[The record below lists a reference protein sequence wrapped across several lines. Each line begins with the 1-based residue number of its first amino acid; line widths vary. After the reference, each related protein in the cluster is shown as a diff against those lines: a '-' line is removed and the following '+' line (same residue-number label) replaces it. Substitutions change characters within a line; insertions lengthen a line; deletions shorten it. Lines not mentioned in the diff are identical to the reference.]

1 MERGKGSGAMK
12 QERPASVGFTRIAHP
27 ELKELVWEA
36 SHALARLD
44 TRRLE
49 ELALCCQ
56 ALNRG
61 LTPGGLADRA
71 DIARQAREA
80 AEEMAVFA
88 RVMEATRANL
98 AVMKR
103 LQELRAGRLEYGGD
117 QNRHWTGAESSNGNH

>member
-1 MERGKGSGAMK
+1 MD
-12 QERPASVGFTRIAHP
+12 HP
-27 ELKELVWEA
+27 ELKQLVGEA

-56 ALNRG
+56 ALNRD
-61 LTPGGLADRA
+61 LAPGGSADLA
-71 DIARQAREA
+71 DIARQTGEA

-98 AVMKR
+98 GVMRR
-103 LQELRAGRLEYGGD
+103 LQELRAGRFEYSGE
-117 QNRHWTGAESSNGNH
+117 QNRHWTGAESGNGNN